1 MNRAWKWYLCAK
13 LWPNRLKTNRQN
25 LGFPSRT
32 SCFWITHHFKGFG
45 WSRYVYILILSYPPG
60 PTYSIV
66 FGFSLGIC
74 LHMLPS
80 HPVSNYIGLKIQDSR
95 IRKTSWIESLESWI
109 QIGWIQI
116 VLSEPWILNRQ
127 AGFKKLFLD
136 LESWIQLGWIE
147 GFFFEPWILDLNSRQ
162 LRLKKFFRHC
172 VPIEWGIPRK
182 YSLLPQ
188 TFPDRPRTD
197 KPRNL
202 HFWEM
207 VGYFFQNVTLLLHF
221 FAVEWFNRCSS
232 CTLKKSYLPNFL
244 EWMQYSLKEY
254 RTYCIK

>member
-1 MNRAWKWYLCAK
+1 MFAYVAIPPCLQLHRIEDSRFKDQKNFLDRESWILN
-13 LWPNRLKTNRQN
+13 PNRLDPNSFVWALN
-25 LGFPSRT
+25 F
-32 SCFWITHHFKGFG
+32 
-45 WSRYVYILILSYPPG
+45 
-60 PTYSIV
+60 
-66 FGFSLGIC
+66 
-74 LHMLPS
+74 
-80 HPVSNYIGLKIQDSR
+80 
-95 IRKTSWIESLESWI
+95 EST
-109 QIGWIQI
+109 GWIQEAF
-116 VLSEPWILNRQ
+116 SGSWILNPIR
-127 AGFKKLFLD
+127 LD
-136 LESWIQLGWIE
+136 WRI
-147 GFFFEPWILDLNSRQ
+147 FFEPWILDLNSRQ